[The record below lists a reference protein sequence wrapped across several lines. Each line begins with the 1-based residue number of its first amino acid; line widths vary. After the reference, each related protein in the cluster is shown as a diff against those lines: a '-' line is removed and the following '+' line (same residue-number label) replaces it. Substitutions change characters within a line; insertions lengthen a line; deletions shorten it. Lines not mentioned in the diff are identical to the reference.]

1 MPNEGKSVE
10 QIEKEF
16 RNKFNIAYVHD
27 RGWAFLREEVV
38 EFYRSAIS
46 AVVLGAAE
54 KAYPLEI
61 ELSKEVNHSMRRQG
75 EIDGCDA
82 YRSALTAYAQ
92 EIAKDV

>member
-10 QIEKEF
+10 QVEKEF

-27 RGWAFLREEVV
+27 KGWAFLREEVI
-38 EFYRSAIS
+38 EFYRSALS

-54 KAYPLEI
+54 KAMPDESEWHTTGSYDHKDVKAYALVKV
-61 ELSKEVNHSMRRQG
+61 SN
-75 EIDGCDA
+75 

-92 EIAKDV
+92 VGE